1 MAKYVREWDASPK
14 AYPKCNPNPNHNP
27 ISGRKLPVISESRR
41 R

>member
-1 MAKYVREWDASPK
+1 MAKYVREGDASK

-27 ISGRKLPVISESRR
+27 TTGGKLPVISESRR